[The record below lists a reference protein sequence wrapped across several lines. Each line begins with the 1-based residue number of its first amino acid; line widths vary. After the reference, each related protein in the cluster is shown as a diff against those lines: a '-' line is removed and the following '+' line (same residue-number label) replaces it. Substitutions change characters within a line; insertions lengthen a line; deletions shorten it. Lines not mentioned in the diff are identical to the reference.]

1 MSSGIYGFDTFVYVH
16 TVCNLGCLYLIQVRV
31 GFQAAS
37 PLAWPGRSTRTN
49 APGDPVFGAG
59 VLNKRR
65 PRRAR
70 ANCSR
75 SSRKFSNVLLPRK
88 VHTVRSFRVVAL
100 RAACQPACKAPA
112 AQQVVVRTSV
122 LWAVRRPS
130 RRLPVRPGGR
140 PQHSKSVRA
149 AALRA
154 ACQSARKATKSAAS
168 RLRISVPQGC
178 SPPVAPLVSP
188 PRRAPAWRHNVPDCR
203 GYRCVSRKHRTRSV
217 AFAMWTVCPS
227 HSSRCSTISRSGL
240 CVQCDLGAL
249 RRSWSR
255 AASSSSYFGMP
266 LKPIPVALRT

>member
-1 MSSGIYGFDTFVYVH
+1 MGPPRRHTKLLVQRSSPDPSYLGYVELRRFVLPNRPNHFLVLCVRKHMDLRVRYIF
-16 TVCNLGCLYLIQVRV
+16 CYNWCKLGCLYLIQVRV

-49 APGDPVFGAG
+49 TPGDPVFGAG

-217 AFAMWTVCPS
+217 SSAM
-227 HSSRCSTISRSGL
+227 
-240 CVQCDLGAL
+240 
-249 RRSWSR
+249 
-255 AASSSSYFGMP
+255 
-266 LKPIPVALRT
+266 

>member
-1 MSSGIYGFDTFVYVH
+1 
-16 TVCNLGCLYLIQVRV
+16 
-31 GFQAAS
+31 
-37 PLAWPGRSTRTN
+37 
-49 APGDPVFGAG
+49 

-100 RAACQPACKAPA
+100 RAACQPACKAPAAQQVVVRTSVLWAVRRPSRRLSVRPARRPQHSKSVSQSRSSSRRLSVRPGGHLQRSKSVRAAALRTACQPARKAPA

-217 AFAMWTVCPS
+217 SSAM
-227 HSSRCSTISRSGL
+227 
-240 CVQCDLGAL
+240 
-249 RRSWSR
+249 
-255 AASSSSYFGMP
+255 
-266 LKPIPVALRT
+266 